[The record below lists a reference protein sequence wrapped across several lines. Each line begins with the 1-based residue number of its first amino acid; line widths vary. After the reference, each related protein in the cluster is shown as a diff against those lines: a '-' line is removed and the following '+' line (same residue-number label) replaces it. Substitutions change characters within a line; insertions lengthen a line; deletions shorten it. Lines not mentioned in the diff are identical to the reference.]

1 MALHVP
7 KAPGFQSMLKEGAR
21 FFSGVDEVILR
32 NVDACKELS
41 DTTKS
46 AYGPNGMSKMVI
58 NHIEKLF
65 VTNDAATIMREI
77 EVQHPAAKLL
87 IMASDMQE
95 KEIGDGTN
103 FVIIFGGQLLQN
115 AAELLSMGLSPVE
128 IIDGYNI
135 ALQKAQEIL
144 PKLVNTEIKDLY
156 DINVVKRALKS
167 CFSSKQLGNED
178 FLADLVGNACIK
190 ALKDNST
197 FNVDNVRVCKI
208 LGSGILNSTVLKGLV
223 LKREVEGT
231 IGRQTKAKIALYSCP
246 IDIATTETK
255 GTVLIKTAEEL
266 KNFSRG
272 EEELLEKQVKAIV
285 EAGAKVVVCGG
296 KVGEMALHF
305 LNKYNIMAV
314 RVLSKFDLRRVAR
327 TVGGIVLAKLV
338 PPSPEEMGYCD
349 NVYVD
354 EVGDCSVIKFEQDKE
369 EGSISTIVVRGS
381 TDNIMDDIER
391 SIDDGVNNFKALTK
405 DARLLPG
412 AGAVEIELAKQLAS
426 IAETYPGL
434 EQYAIKKF
442 AEAFEVVPRTLAE
455 NSGRKSTEVLSQLY
469 AGHQEGRVTLG
480 FNIEP
485 ETDVIDV
492 AQKGIFDLYLTKYW
506 AMTYATKAAISV
518 LYVDKII
525 MAKPAGG
532 PKPKENKDWDNDD
545 E

>member
-1 MALHVP
+1 
-7 KAPGFQSMLKEGAR
+7 MLKEGAR

-41 DTTKS
+41 ETTKS

>member
-1 MALHVP
+1 
-7 KAPGFQSMLKEGAR
+7 MLKDGAR
-21 FFSGVDEVILR
+21 FYSGIDEVVIR
-32 NVDACKELS
+32 NVEACKELA

-87 IMASDMQE
+87 ILASDMQE

-115 AAELLSMGLSPVE
+115 AADLLTMGLSPVE

-135 ALQKAQEIL
+135 ALQKVQEIL
-144 PKLVNTEIKDLY
+144 PKLVTLEVKDLCNTELVRKG
-156 DINVVKRALKS
+156 LKS

-190 ALKDNST
+190 AYKENSS

-208 LGSGILNSTVLKGLV
+208 LGSGILNSTVMKGMV
-223 LKREVEGT
+223 LKREVEGNVT
-231 IGRQTKAKIALYSCP
+231 KAVKAKIALYSCP

-255 GTVLIKTAEEL
+255 GTVLIKSAEEL

-272 EEELLEKQVKAIV
+272 EEELLEKQIKSIV
-285 EAGAKVVVCGG
+285 DAGANVVVCGG

-305 LNKYNIMAV
+305 LNKYKIMAV
-314 RVLSKFDLRRVAR
+314 RLLSKFDLRRVAK
-327 TVGGIVLAKLV
+327 TVGGTVLAKVL

-349 NVYVD
+349 NVYID
-354 EVGDCSVIKFEQDKE
+354 EVGDVPVILFKQDKD
-369 EGSISTIVVRGS
+369 EGAISTIVVRGS

-405 DARLLPG
+405 DGRLLPG
-412 AGAVEIELAKQLAS
+412 AGAVEVELAKQLTS

-442 AEAFEVVPRTLAE
+442 AEAFEVVPKTLAE
-455 NSGRKSTEVLSQLY
+455 NSGRKSTEILSQLY
-469 AGHQEGRVTLG
+469 AAHQEGKATFG
-480 FNIEP
+480 FNIEVDSDLV
-485 ETDVIDV
+485 DVT
-492 AQKGIFDLYLTKYW
+492 QKGIYDLFLTKYW
-506 AMTYATKAAISV
+506 GITYACKAAISV

-525 MAKPAGG
+525 MAKQAGG

-545 E
+545 

>member
-7 KAPGFQSMLKEGAR
+7 KAPGFQSMLKDGAR

-338 PPSPEEMGYCD
+338 PPSAEEMGYCD

-354 EVGDCSVIKFEQDKE
+354 EVGDCSVIKFEQDKD

-469 AGHQEGRVTLG
+469 AGHQEGRATLG

-485 ETDVIDV
+485 DTDVIDV
-492 AQKGIFDLYLTKYW
+492 AQKGVFDLYLTKYW